1 MSLIHFQTHYMRIM
15 NKLIIFG
22 MLAIASS
29 SIRAKEPNWKQYA
42 IEESGFTVSLPSQ
55 PQSRQ
60 LSPPARDGSLR
71 VYQSVMASSIRSC
84 KFSVFVGQPEKQ
96 GIFEPASMDAYLTG
110 HTRSLVATAESGK
123 LQSSSRLTFR
133 GRPAIEYKF
142 NHREEGQPHIAY
154 GITFMIDGGHMR
166 LSMLC
171 PTSDPKAQSHF
182 KRFIESFQLIPI
194 AYRAVDAPFVDQ
206 RGITFSPPKGWTRQE
221 PQNAF
226 QAARFSHL
234 TRSIQ
239 LVVGGNSAYNCSNF
253 QTEMQASGRLKTASA
268 VQLGDQQFI
277 RLMLFEDVPKY
288 QVRLSTVQYCMNSR
302 LGAVVLA
309 GTEEES
315 MFSRWAKVFEG
326 AAGTLR
332 VR

>member
-1 MSLIHFQTHYMRIM
+1 MSLIPFQPHHMRIR
-15 NKLIIFG
+15 NKLIVFG
-22 MLAIASS
+22 VLAIASS
-29 SIRAKEPNWKQYA
+29 SIRAEEPNWKQYS
-42 IEESGFTVSLPSQ
+42 IEESGFTAAFPSPPKSSLLPS
-55 PQSRQ
+55 
-60 LSPPARDGSLR
+60 PARDGSLR
-71 VYQSVMASSIRSC
+71 VYQSITPSTKPC

-96 GIFEPASMDAYLTG
+96 GIFESASMDAFLTG
-110 HTRSLVATAESGK
+110 HIRSLVATAESGK
-123 LQSSSRLTFR
+123 LQSSNRLTFR
-133 GRPAIEYKF
+133 GHPAIEYKF
-142 NHREEGQPHIAY
+142 DHRVEGQPHVAY
-154 GITFMIDGGHMR
+154 GTTFMIDGGYMR

-171 PTSDPKAQSHF
+171 PSSDPRTQAYF

-194 AYRAVDAPFVDQ
+194 AYRAVDTPFVDQ

-221 PQNAF
+221 PQNAL

-253 QTEMQASGRLKTASA
+253 HTEMQASGRLKTASA
-268 VQLGDQQFI
+268 VQLGGQQFI
-277 RLMLFEDVPKY
+277 KLMLFEDVPKY
-288 QVRLSTVQYCMNSR
+288 QLRLSIVQYCMNSR

-326 AAGTLR
+326 TAGTLR